1 MSDFKDPFWLEEAY
15 ITRDLSPAD
24 IALEC
29 KTTEYEVKYHLE
41 LYGISK
47 DGLSENFFK

>member
-15 ITRDLSPAD
+15 ITKNMSPEE
-24 IALEC
+24 IAKLC

-47 DGLSENFFK
+47 DDLSENFFK